1 MKQYSLWMQIVAL
14 LAVGGALVLLQSS
27 ISPLTEGLIVSAVI
41 YAVFIYQARW
51 GFLKPLLPGLRLV
64 DFLAFSGMF
73 AVVAAMPL
81 FEFMVGTLTATGL
94 LFGAIIAW
102 ALLFMLRLPKVLKSP
117 SSEKSADRPP
127 A

>member
-1 MKQYSLWMQIVAL
+1 MKQYSLWVQIVAL

-64 DFLAFSGMF
+64 DFLVFSGMF

-94 LFGAIIAW
+94 LFGAIFAW
-102 ALLFMLRLPKVLKSP
+102 ALFFMLRLPKMLKSP
-117 SSEKSADRPP
+117 TSEKSADRPP